1 MALSFATP
9 AAALAYLAPRPRYTS
24 AGIRAAALALGLPS
38 FRLDDRGCYGWHVWN
53 VKGYPMPYA
62 TLADVAASLV
72 AAPAALAPL
81 APSLG
86 PWRKGVRVVD
96 LPGVESLHKEDG
108 LWVCHLRWGWTTAA
122 LGGGGTVID
131 ASLQTVRAF
140 VKGAYQLPPVPAPG
154 PILPGETLAPAA
166 LAPLA
171 PAPALQTGPRTR
183 KTGPLGL
190 PLAAAGL
197 LQRFGLSLASILT
210 MGENSPKLVKGNK
223 QASAVILHH
232 LPARSLAAAVYG
244 PEAGPTAPR
253 SRLNGLA
260 ELARLNSIEA
270 AIKRHN
276 GCNWASKG
284 CENGCL
290 VWSGHGGISTAVA
303 SCRARRTMA
312 YIYSPEDYALCVLW
326 ALGRAYAAAQRKA
339 KPLALAYRLRGT
351 DDLPWHEIRFNL
363 SHANCAVFARRF
375 GLPLIPGQGVTIP
388 EALQLAA
395 PGTLKPY
402 EYSKAPVN
410 GPLGLLAQRARGI
423 DTTASLAADR
433 PGGCTAAL
441 EAIAHG
447 FRLAIP
453 IAIAKGQP
461 LPLIVKLRASE
472 DGPIIKLQAINGDA
486 SDHRW
491 LDPQGPQPGGLDGV
505 AVILRTKISQGR
517 GAQSAAFSLQPVWG
531 EWQPLA
537 GGGQAW
543 IGGQAC

>member
-1 MALSFATP
+1 MATAPATATAPAPAYVSLTVKESALFASIAEGMDSPGSGWLDQLASLSHS
-9 AAALAYLAPRPRYTS
+9 TS
-24 AGIRAAALALGLPS
+24 AVLGSLVRKGLVHAHQEGRATWVTLTETGES
-38 FRLDDRGCYGWHVWN
+38 LD
-53 VKGYPMPYA
+53 A
-62 TLADVAASLV
+62 QAASRDHATGACQLPLV
-72 AAPAALAPL
+72 QAPA
-81 APSLG
+81 
-86 PWRKGVRVVD
+86 
-96 LPGVESLHKEDG
+96 LPN
-108 LWVCHLRWGWTTAA
+108 W
-122 LGGGGTVID
+122 
-131 ASLQTVRAF
+131 QP
-140 VKGAYQLPPVPAPG
+140 QPQQQPQQ
-154 PILPGETLAPAA
+154 
-166 LAPLA
+166 
-171 PAPALQTGPRTR
+171 APALQTGPRTG

-197 LQRFGLSLASILT
+197 LQRFGLSLESILT
-210 MGENSPKLVKGNK
+210 MGENSPKLAKGGK
-223 QASAVILHH
+223 DAAAVILHH

-260 ELARLNSIEA
+260 ELARLNNIEA
-270 AIKRHN
+270 AIRKHN

-290 VWSGHGGISTAVA
+290 VWSGHGGISVSVA

-312 YIYSPEDYALCVLW
+312 YIYSPEAYALCVLW
-326 ALGRAYAAAQRKA
+326 ALGRAYAAAQRKT

-351 DDLPWHEIRFNL
+351 DDLHWHEIRFNL
-363 SHANCAVFARRF
+363 SPADCAVFARRF

-395 PGTLKPY
+395 PGTLQPY

-410 GPLGLLAQRARGI
+410 GPLGLLAQRAKGI

-433 PGGCTAAL
+433 PGGCAAAL
-441 EAIAHG
+441 EAITHG

-453 IAIAKGQP
+453 IAIVKGQP

-472 DGPIIKLQAINGDA
+472 DGPIVKLQAINGDL

-531 EWQPLA
+531 QWQPMA
-537 GGGQAW
+537 GGGHAW
-543 IGGQAC
+543 LVGHAC

>member
-1 MALSFATP
+1 MARSFSSSAE
-9 AAALAYLAPRPRYTS
+9 ALAYLAPRPRYTS

-53 VKGYPMPYA
+53 GKGYPMPYA
-62 TLADVAASLV
+62 TLADVAASLA
-72 AAPAALAPL
+72 AAPAA
-81 APSLG
+81 
-86 PWRKGVRVVD
+86 
-96 LPGVESLHKEDG
+96 
-108 LWVCHLRWGWTTAA
+108 
-122 LGGGGTVID
+122 
-131 ASLQTVRAF
+131 
-140 VKGAYQLPPVPAPG
+140 
-154 PILPGETLAPAA
+154 PAA
-166 LAPLA
+166 PAPLA
-171 PAPALQTGPRTR
+171 PAPALPVWRPQPQPQPQQGPALQTGPRTR
-183 KTGPLGL
+183 KAGPLGL

-197 LQRFGLSLASILT
+197 LQRFGLSLESILT
-210 MGENSPKLVKGNK
+210 MGENSPKLAKGGK
-223 QASAVILHH
+223 EAAAVILHH

-260 ELARLNSIEA
+260 ELARLNNIEA
-270 AIKRHN
+270 SIKRHN
-276 GCNWASKG
+276 GCSWASKG

-303 SCRARRTMA
+303 GCRARRTMA

-326 ALGRAYAAAQRKA
+326 AIGKAYAAAQRKPE
-339 KPLALAYRLRGT
+339 PLALAYRLRGT

-363 SHANCAVFARRF
+363 SPADCAVFSRRF

-395 PGTLKPY
+395 PGTLQPY

-410 GPLGLLAQRARGI
+410 GPLGLLAQRAKGI

-433 PGGCTAAL
+433 PGGCAAAL
-441 EAIAHG
+441 DAIAHG

-461 LPLIVKLRASE
+461 LPLIVKLQAHE
-472 DGPIIKLQAINGDA
+472 DGPIVKLQAINGDA

-531 EWQPLA
+531 QWQPLA

-543 IGGQAC
+543 LGGQAC

>member
-1 MALSFATP
+1 MGRPSAVLTVAVLFRFP
-9 AAALAYLAPRPRYTS
+9 KAALAIL
-24 AGIRAAALALGLPS
+24 
-38 FRLDDRGCYGWHVWN
+38 
-53 VKGYPMPYA
+53 
-62 TLADVAASLV
+62 
-72 AAPAALAPL
+72 
-81 APSLG
+81 
-86 PWRKGVRVVD
+86 D
-96 LPGVESLHKEDG
+96 LPGVESLDREDD
-108 LWVCHLRWGWTTAA
+108 LWVCHLLWGWTTEA

-131 ASLQTVRAF
+131 ASLQTIRDH
-140 VKGAYQLPPVPAPG
+140 VKGAYQLPPVPAPKASG
-154 PILPGETLAPAA
+154 PILAGETLAPAA

-171 PAPALQTGPRTR
+171 PAPALPNWQPQPQQQPQQAPALQTGPRTR
-183 KTGPLGL
+183 KAGPLGL
-190 PLAAAGL
+190 PLAAASL
-197 LQRFGLSLASILT
+197 LQRFGLSLESILT
-210 MGENSPKLVKGNK
+210 MGENSPKLAKGGK
-223 QASAVILHH
+223 DAAAVILHH

-260 ELARLNSIEA
+260 ELARLNNIEA

-290 VWSGHGGISTAVA
+290 VWSGHGGISCPVA

-312 YIYSPEDYALCVLW
+312 YVYSPEDYALCVLW

-351 DDLPWHEIRFNL
+351 DDLPWHELRFNL
-363 SHANCAVFARRF
+363 SPADCAVFARRF
-375 GLPLIPGQGVTIP
+375 GLPLAPGQGVTIP

-410 GPLGLLAQRARGI
+410 GPLGLLAQRAKGI

-433 PGGCTAAL
+433 PGGCAAAL

-472 DGPIIKLQAINGDA
+472 DGPIVKLQAINGDT

-491 LDPQGPQPGGLDGV
+491 MDPQGPQPGGLDGV
-505 AVILRTKISQGR
+505 AVVLRTKISQGR

-531 EWQPLA
+531 DWQPLA

-543 IGGQAC
+543 LGGQAC

>member
-1 MALSFATP
+1 MGRPSAVLTVAVLFRFP
-9 AAALAYLAPRPRYTS
+9 KAALAIL
-24 AGIRAAALALGLPS
+24 
-38 FRLDDRGCYGWHVWN
+38 
-53 VKGYPMPYA
+53 
-62 TLADVAASLV
+62 
-72 AAPAALAPL
+72 
-81 APSLG
+81 
-86 PWRKGVRVVD
+86 D
-96 LPGVESLHKEDG
+96 LPGVESLGKEDD
-108 LWVCHLRWGWTTAA
+108 LWVCHLLWGWTTDA

-131 ASLQTVRAF
+131 ASLQTIRDH
-140 VKGAYQLPPVPAPG
+140 VKGAYQLPPVPALS

-171 PAPALQTGPRTR
+171 PAPALPVWQPQPQQAPALRPIKAATIDGMARHIRQSQGLGQTGPRTR

-190 PLAAAGL
+190 PLAAASL
-197 LQRFGLSLASILT
+197 LQRFGLSLESILT
-210 MGENSPKLVKGNK
+210 MGENSPKLAKGGK
-223 QASAVILHH
+223 DAAAVILHH

-260 ELARLNSIEA
+260 ELARLNNIEA

-351 DDLPWHEIRFNL
+351 DDLPWHELRFNL
-363 SHANCAVFARRF
+363 SPADCAVFARRF

-395 PGTLKPY
+395 PGTLQPY
-402 EYSKAPVN
+402 EYSKAPVH

-433 PGGCTAAL
+433 PGGCAAAL

-472 DGPIIKLQAINGDA
+472 DGPIVKLQAINGDA

-491 LDPQGPQPGGLDGV
+491 LDPQGPQPGGLNGV

-531 EWQPLA
+531 EWQPMA